1 MFRIELMEWDQA
13 QPIAGPIRF
22 AIFVGEQNVPPGI
35 ELDELDA
42 NCLHAVAYDPEGRA
56 IGTGRLLPDGHI
68 GRMAVVKD
76 WRRQGVGAEILEALV
91 AEAARRGHAEVV
103 LSAQLQA
110 AEFYR
115 SHGFVAEG
123 KVYQEAGILH
133 QAMRRV
139 LGPVKPAA

>member
-1 MFRIELMEWDQA
+1 MLRIELMDWDKA

-35 ELDELDA
+35 ELDDLDA
-42 NCLHAVAYDPEGRA
+42 SCLHAIAYDPEGRA

-133 QAMRRV
+133 QVMRRV
-139 LGPVKPAA
+139 LGPIKPAA